1 MGPGNGFLVTG
12 TLSTGTETLGV
23 PMPTV
28 GTLSNLQVH
37 VKTGPVDVTDLWT
50 FNVCVNE
57 DCATAMQCTITGT
70 GGGPIPTLCSD
81 NIDTANF
88 SAGDRLTIQAVP
100 TNGSALPPTQVSF
113 SATFA
118 P

>member
-1 MGPGNGFLVTG
+1 MVSAVLANATQ
-12 TLSTGTETLGV
+12 TLGV

-37 VKTGPVDVTDLWT
+37 VTTGPVDVSDIWT
-50 FNVCVNE
+50 FNVCVN
-57 DCATAMQCTITGT
+57 DGCATGMQCTITGT

-88 SAGDRLTIQAVP
+88 AAGDRLTIQAVP
-100 TNGSALPPTQVSF
+100 TNGSALPPTSMSF
-113 SATFA
+113 SATYA